1 MPLRVI
7 DTGEIWKGERVR
19 GVLYTH
25 GIETKF
31 SDEELLRAGF
41 ERAPDVQPVVPIED
55 VPQTVEEFDY
65 LNQQNQV
72 EHGVDLSKAFNAET
86 KEI

>member
-19 GVLYTH
+19 GVLYTQ

-41 ERAPDVQPVVPIED
+41 ERVPAEEPIVQPEE
-55 VPQTVEEFDY
+55 VPQT
-65 LNQQNQV
+65 NQDFELINNQPTQP
-72 EHGVDLSKAFNAET
+72 DWSDAYNAET
-86 KEI
+86 EEI